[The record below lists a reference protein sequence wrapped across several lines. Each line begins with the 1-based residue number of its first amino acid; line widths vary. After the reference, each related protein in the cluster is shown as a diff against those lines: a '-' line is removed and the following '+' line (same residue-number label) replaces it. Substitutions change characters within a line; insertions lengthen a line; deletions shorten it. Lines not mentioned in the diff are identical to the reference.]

1 MGVVLGRVRVGVLFT
16 LIHGGR
22 RSRRET
28 LRIGR
33 VTLVMKVVA
42 WGRRIGLH
50 LVLRPH
56 VASPPTL
63 GLGDTPTQGTLG
75 LVL

>member
-28 LRIGR
+28 LRIGSVAR
-33 VTLVMKVVA
+33 LMKVVA
-42 WGRRIGLH
+42 WGRRNWPAPCTETARCLASY
-50 LVLRPH
+50 LR
-56 VASPPTL
+56 L
-63 GLGDTPTQGTLG
+63 G
-75 LVL
+75 